1 MFHPAYY
8 NITMSINEYYFLF
21 CHFIFI
27 LAYRFLPFNGADIAD
42 QMEKILSKFLQIN
55 QIPNGTIS
63 DQRSGVR
70 SYSRTNEQDK
80 PQLIEPMRAEQLI
93 DHEKANDVVEECSIL
108 ARSLINIQR
117 TKIAHIDSP
126 SRFYIVKP
134 DYKINQ
140 IKLNKYA
147 EEANISRKVDV
158 NILYLVQKPH
168 DLNWHRA
175 KVCSPHNENEYLM
188 SFVDYGYKH
197 VVKKD
202 K

>member
-1 MFHPAYY
+1 
-8 NITMSINEYYFLF
+8 
-21 CHFIFI
+21 
-27 LAYRFLPFNGADIAD
+27 
-42 QMEKILSKFLQIN
+42 MEKCLSEFLQIN
-55 QIPNGTIS
+55 KIPNGTIS

-70 SYSRTNEQDK
+70 SCSRTNEKDK
-80 PQLIEPMRAEQLI
+80 PQLIEPMRVKHPI
-93 DHEKANDVVEECSIL
+93 DHEKANEVVEECSIL
-108 ARSLINIQR
+108 ERSLINIQR
-117 TKIAHIDSP
+117 TKISHIDSP

-175 KVCSPHNENEYLM
+175 KVCSLHSENEYFM
-188 SFVDYGYKH
+188 NFVDYGYRH